1 MDEGTYSFP
10 LFLFGNSI
18 YSFLELSITNHQVP
32 LSPMKERMFS
42 AVEMRRVDESD
53 EAGFLGTLTD
63 LERFKVIHKQEKGLR
78 YSEYLQNSNVRN
90 KFKVI
95 STFKTDEAEDWEF
108 VAIMEGIDYPIYVV
122 TFNIDLPTKVK
133 TLDTPDY
140 PDQTSASREFK

>member
-1 MDEGTYSFP
+1 
-10 LFLFGNSI
+10 
-18 YSFLELSITNHQVP
+18 
-32 LSPMKERMFS
+32 MKERMFS